1 MIAVSGSN
9 GVRTG
14 VSAFDAA
21 TGARRWQTSVDASW
35 VTVVSGTDPLVVLSG
50 PSPRMATRVDGL
62 DLASGQPRWSRSGV
76 VGDLDGRRLA
86 LVENDDVITVDI
98 ADGHETGRWPGV
110 ASGMTARTVVVSG
123 SRVVVLS
130 EDDLRLAGVGT
141 SRLDGSLDLGIG
153 QLFTTIR
160 TGGDQVTV
168 LSQDGVAGIDLRSG
182 RIDWTRGVTPRALAR
197 ADGQTILLGWS
208 DRWSGTMVTIDAS
221 NGREEGTRDI
231 DGLVRR
237 RRDRRSSY
245 ITRADF
251 LADGATYQISGRRG
265 PGLRPARTAAALGA
279 RPGAARRQRSGRH
292 GDRSGAA
299 DQHHHRRPAAVQLSF
314 D

>member
-1 MIAVSGSN
+1 
-9 GVRTG
+9 
-14 VSAFDAA
+14 
-21 TGARRWQTSVDASW
+21 
-35 VTVVSGTDPLVVLSG
+35 
-50 PSPRMATRVDGL
+50 
-62 DLASGQPRWSRSGV
+62 
-76 VGDLDGRRLA
+76 
-86 LVENDDVITVDI
+86 
-98 ADGHETGRWPGV
+98 
-110 ASGMTARTVVVSG
+110 MTARTVVVSG

-237 RRDRRSSY
+237 PAGPALLLHHPGRLPGRRRDLPDQR
-245 ITRADF
+245 
-251 LADGATYQISGRRG
+251 RRG

-279 RPGAARRQRSGRH
+279 RRRRSSAPTREDVTATDAGLLISTTTGGPAR
-292 GDRSGAA
+292 
-299 DQHHHRRPAAVQLSF
+299 
-314 D
+314 